1 MVMDRWCS
9 RRLESRQISMR
20 TIIREKK
27 IRRRKRK

>member
-27 IRRRKRK
+27 IKRKRK